1 MVINGRTHWCFNSVL
16 KKKEKWAVRLL
27 SINRTTIRK
36 TGEPPEIRTP
46 DTLLKRQVL
55 CRLS

>member
-1 MVINGRTHWCFNSVL
+1 MEAHTSPANRFVSSHENG
-16 KKKEKWAVRLL
+16 AVSLD
-27 SINRTTIRK
+27 SQNRTTIRK